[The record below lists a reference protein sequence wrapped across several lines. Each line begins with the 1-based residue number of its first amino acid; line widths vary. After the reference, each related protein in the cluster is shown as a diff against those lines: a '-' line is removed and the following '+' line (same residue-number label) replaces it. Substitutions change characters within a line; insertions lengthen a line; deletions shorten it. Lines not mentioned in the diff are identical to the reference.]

1 VISKKELKDLAIA
14 LVKKYLFPDFTNKLT
29 WFVVTVGGTI
39 ILTPT
44 AFKQIFYNWLVAT
57 FNLNSGVQFT
67 FAEFESSS
75 DDYILGFSL
84 IALALIH
91 NVANRYFIYKTGDI
105 AAAEAKELETVDRK
119 LFEKFL
125 SEFPSN
131 SRSVTLLK
139 EHDFGHSYHDNNTDE
154 IDHFVDTWNTAETEF
169 LDPELE
175 KARKELYIKMHE
187 FIYKLAQSSGYIHT
201 GPMLS
206 TVPDAYRGAWDYPEH
221 VDVRIKELNEKSTE
235 CYKLHQQFLMLG
247 RRKLKC

>member
-1 VISKKELKDLAIA
+1 MISKKELKGLAIA
-14 LVKKYLFPDFTNKLT
+14 LGKKYLFPDFTNKLT

-57 FNLNSGVQFT
+57 FNLNSGERFT
-67 FAEFESSS
+67 FAEFESSTA
-75 DDYILGFSL
+75 DYTLGFSL

-105 AAAEAKELETVDRK
+105 AATQAKELEAVDRVFFK
-119 LFEKFL
+119 RFL
-125 SEFPSN
+125 ADFPSN
-131 SRSVTLLK
+131 SRSVVLLK
-139 EHDFGHSYHDNNTDE
+139 EHDFGNSYHDNNTDE
-154 IDHFVDTWNTAETEF
+154 IDRFVDTWNTAETKF
-169 LDPELE
+169 LDQELE
-175 KARKELYIKMHE
+175 AARKDLYQKMHG

-206 TVPDAYRGAWDYPEH
+206 AVPDAFRGDWDWPEH
-221 VDVRIKELNEKSTE
+221 VDLRIKELNEKSTE
-235 CYKLHQQFLMLG
+235 CYELHQQFVMLG